1 MNNTKQT
8 RSYEFWDKESGFYGY
23 DKYSR
28 NANKST
34 KNVQN
39 LLQKLIDKGY
49 KYSIESSE
57 GYGIY
62 PITKKADRI
71 KLAQSIDDE
80 SIINIYRDRQYIGF
94 IAFNPYHDKD
104 ESISNYS
111 IKLEEIINIED
122 F

>member
-1 MNNTKQT
+1 MTNTKQT

-28 NANKST
+28 IANKST

-39 LLQKLIDKGY
+39 LLQQFIDKGY
-49 KYSIESSE
+49 KYSIESSD
-57 GYGIY
+57 GCGIY
-62 PITKKADRI
+62 PITKKAERI
-71 KLAQSIDDE
+71 KLSQSIDDE
-80 SIINIYRDRQYIGF
+80 SIINIYKDRVYKGF
-94 IAFNPYHDKD
+94 IAFNPYHDID

-111 IKLEEIINIED
+111 TNLEEIINIED